1 MKKRKPLVVAV
12 VALCILGCA
21 VPVSAAS
28 YRSPFEGWMKSWS
41 GWESLFNLG
50 WPNYIETD
58 SVTEVE
64 SIELSLVSNV
74 ISSNS
79 RTMKVSWT
87 ESECDYYEVEF
98 ATSPDFSN
106 ATTHET
112 KNTEYM
118 FFTFNPTGYSWA
130 AHQTYYIRVRG
141 VTGETAGEWSN
152 TVVAY
157 GK

>member
-1 MKKRKPLVVAV
+1 MKKRKTLVAAV
-12 VALCILGCA
+12 VALCVLGCA

-28 YRSPFEGWMKSWS
+28 YRSPFAGLMKSWS
-41 GWESLFNLG
+41 GWESLFNWKWL
-50 WPNYIETD
+50 ETD
-58 SVTEVE
+58 SVTEDE

-79 RTMKVSWT
+79 RTIKVSWT

-106 ATTHET
+106 ATTHDT

-141 VTGETAGEWSN
+141 VIGETVGEWSN
-152 TVVAY
+152 AVVAY